1 MAVVKKV
8 AVLASSCL
16 THLACRYEPQM
27 ELLKRQLEPFE
38 NMHHWL
44 AAAYIEVGCCTCQP
58 LPCS

>member
-1 MAVVKKV
+1 
-8 AVLASSCL
+8 
-16 THLACRYEPQM
+16 M